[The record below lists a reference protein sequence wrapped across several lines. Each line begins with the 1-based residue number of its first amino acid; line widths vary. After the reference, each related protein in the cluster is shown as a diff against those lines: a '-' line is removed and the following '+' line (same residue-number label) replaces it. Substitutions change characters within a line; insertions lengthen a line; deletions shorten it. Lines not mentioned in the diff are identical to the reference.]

1 MQSLTE
7 LANHYGSDKGTV
19 GPTPEWL
26 PHNYTDVYEAYL
38 GSMREAPVTLL
49 EIGLGVTGENW
60 DAKIVAGRNTGG
72 ASVKM
77 WHDFF
82 ARGRIYGIDVN
93 ECAFL
98 DEERVTTFVAD
109 QGNVDELAA
118 VLEMIEEPFFDL
130 IVDDGSH
137 RPDHQQI
144 SLGFLWD
151 HLKPGGLYFIEDLMA
166 NGHGDGKAGRM
177 GCEDVLNTRGVLK
190 EFARTGEFPQPH
202 ALIEPAR
209 WSGEIESI
217 HFHVPRVRRA
227 GGSNG
232 KAIAFEPGSESL
244 CAIRKRAA

>member
-7 LANHYGSDKGTV
+7 LANHHGSDKGTI

-49 EIGLGVTGENW
+49 ALGVAGENR
-60 DAKIVAGRNTGG
+60 VAGGNTGG

-77 WHDFF
+77 WRDFF

-93 ECAFL
+93 ECSFL
-98 DEERVTTFVAD
+98 DDERVTTFVAD

-118 VLEMIEEPFFDL
+118 VLDMIEEPFFDL

-144 SLGFLWD
+144 SLSFLWD
-151 HLKPGGLYFIEDLMA
+151 HLKPGGLYFIENLMG
-166 NGHGDGKAGRM
+166 NGDGDGKATRM
-177 GCEDVLNTRGVLK
+177 GSKDVLNTRGVLK
-190 EFARTGEFPQPH
+190 EFGRTGEFPEPN
-202 ALIEPAR
+202 ALMEPVR
-209 WSGEIESI
+209 WSGEVESI

-227 GGSNG
+227 GGPNG

-244 CAIRKRAA
+244 CAVRKRAA